1 MNLCNVAGSRDVS
14 YSFLGSEHTHRSK
27 GNHRNLIDSHVY
39 QENGQSLQCKTVKAY
54 APYELWISSQK
65 PRNVLLLSGKTDVQ
79 RDAADKLSSCADHS
93 TATVLANA
101 ERFALKENG
110 KDAVNALLA
119 EKTSCTYPVETGDGG
134 LSEAIWLTFY
144 EKDRIYCI
152 REGGDGYEWEMPLED
167 ETQYDKV
174 MSFLNG
180 LKDKENL
187 RFASRQIFWQDFLSG
202 ELDMEGFQNFLDTKV
217 QKGIPDYT
225 YVTENGVC
233 FDREAVRFSKYVDEP
248 FCEVIATT
256 EKEFLDYCMAELAKK
271 LSTMQEEDPIEKHYR
286 MFGDRGQRIHY
297 FHGKLYTY
305 EEYYPLDLQEAREAM
320 AKAGNLIEDFYTRN
334 GWPIE
339 RIWEVTSSV
348 GKRAA
353 TLNN

>member
-1 MNLCNVAGSRDVS
+1 MNLCNVTGSRGVS
-14 YSFLGSEHTHRSK
+14 YSFLGAGHIQGNK
-27 GNHRNLIDSHVY
+27 GNKGSLLDAGVY
-39 QENGQSLQCKTVKAY
+39 QENEQILQNSAVKAY
-54 APYELWISSQK
+54 APYELWISSKK
-65 PRNVLLLSGKTDVQ
+65 PKKDFLQLARTDDN
-79 RDAADKLSSCADHS
+79 RDAVEKLLIHTDNSAATGLAKAES
-93 TATVLANA
+93 TVLN
-101 ERFALKENG
+101 ENKE
-110 KDAVNALLA
+110 DAVNALLA
-119 EKTSCTYPVETGDGG
+119 EKTSCIYPIEKEDGELSTLTYF
-134 LSEAIWLTFY
+134 TFY

-152 REGGDGYEWEMPLED
+152 SEGGGGYEWEMPLED
-167 ETQYDKV
+167 EVQYDKV

-187 RFASRQIFWQDFLSG
+187 RFASHKNFWQDYLSG

-225 YVTENGVC
+225 YVTEEGVR
-233 FDREAVRFSKYVDEP
+233 FDKEAVLFSKYVDQP
-248 FCEVIATT
+248 FCEVVATT

-305 EEYYPLDLQEAREAM
+305 EEVYPLELQEAREAF
-320 AKAGNLIEDFYTRN
+320 AKQGDLIEDFYTRN

-339 RIWEVTSSV
+339 RIWELTSSV
-348 GKRAA
+348 GKSQH
-353 TLNN
+353 

>member
-1 MNLCNVAGSRDVS
+1 MNLCNVTGSRGVS
-14 YSFLGSEHTHRSK
+14 NSLLGS
-27 GNHRNLIDSHVY
+27 GNTQRNRGNFGRLPDSSLCR
-39 QENGQSLQCKTVKAY
+39 ENGQILQRKAAKER
-54 APYELWISSQK
+54 APYECWISSQK
-65 PRNVLLLSGKTDVQ
+65 PWKV
-79 RDAADKLSSCADHS
+79 CS
-93 TATVLANA
+93 TAAVSEKA
-101 ERFALKENG
+101 E
-110 KDAVNALLA
+110 DAVNALPA
-119 EKTSCTYPVETGDGG
+119 EKTSCTYPIETGDGV
-134 LSEAIWLTFY
+134 SEVTWSTFY
-144 EKDRIYCI
+144 EKNRIYCI
-152 REGGDGYEWEMPLED
+152 REGCDACEWEIPLGD

-187 RFASRQIFWQDFLSG
+187 RFASHENFWRDYLSG

-225 YVTENGVC
+225 YVTEEGVR
-233 FDREAVRFSKYVDEP
+233 FDKEAVSFSKYIDQP
-248 FCEVIATT
+248 FCEVVATT

-305 EEYYPLDLQEAREAM
+305 EEVYPLELQEAREAF

-339 RIWEVTSSV
+339 RIWEVTSSI
-348 GKRAA
+348 GRS
-353 TLNN
+353 